1 MFYEIL
7 SNFVN
12 SKIFQEFCNED
23 DVQRITS
30 FFLKQ
35 EEENFALFNYVN
47 ELNHEIELLNT
58 NIKEMEEKIGNK
70 FIEQIYWVSKFDRH
84 FL

>member
-1 MFYEIL
+1 MIC
-7 SNFVN
+7 N
-12 SKIFQEFCNED
+12 KIITFLRIFLQEFCKENETE
-23 DVQRITS
+23 RITS

-58 NIKEMEEKIGNK
+58 NIKLMEEQLGKIFGN
-70 FIEQIYWVSKFDRH
+70 FNPTI
-84 FL
+84 